1 MPRLSWLLVTVML
14 HFYQSWQR
22 VEYSVLVSLREPLK
36 GTHMLRHLRATGG
49 SDLQAECEQ
58 LQGTLVAGA
67 GILLL
72 RAGQAELPCAEAH
85 SLVEEVGLQGGACR
99 QRR

>member
-1 MPRLSWLLVTVML
+1 
-14 HFYQSWQR
+14 
-22 VEYSVLVSLREPLK
+22 
-36 GTHMLRHLRATGG
+36 MLRHLRATGA

-58 LQGTLVAGA
+58 LQGMRCHARMLGFGA

-72 RAGQAELPCAEAH
+72 SAGQAELPCAEAH